1 MMRSVNT
8 LIFAMLALLALPV
21 QAQQAGDAASTDTE
35 GTFQSLVDA
44 CDDVDAL
51 MLRARIRLQIPRS
64 TEDAASQA
72 QEMMKQGFT
81 TCSNG
86 DIDGAKAQLTEALA
100 IAEAGAVEKFSVTES
115 SSQPV
120 IDTASKEAAN
130 TTQQLSEES
139 AENNKPWWKIW

>member
-1 MMRSVNT
+1 MIRPVT
-8 LIFAMLALLALPV
+8 ILIFALLALPL

-64 TEDAASQA
+64 TEEAASQA
-72 QEMMKQGFT
+72 EQMLEQGFT

-86 DIDGAKAQLTEALA
+86 DIEGAKAQLTEALA
-100 IAEAGAVEKFSVTES
+100 IAEAGAEERFSAEQS
-115 SSQPV
+115 ASQPV
-120 IDTASKEAAN
+120 IDTASQEAAQS
-130 TTQQLSEES
+130 TQTLSEET
-139 AENNKPWWKIW
+139 AENDKPWWKFW